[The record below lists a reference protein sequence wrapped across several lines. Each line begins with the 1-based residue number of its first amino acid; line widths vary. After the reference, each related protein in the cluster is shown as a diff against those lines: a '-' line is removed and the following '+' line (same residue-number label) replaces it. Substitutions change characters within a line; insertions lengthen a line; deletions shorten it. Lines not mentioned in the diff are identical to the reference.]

1 MQSGRAEWRFWCSS
15 DASVA
20 AVDVETLPA
29 GRAAVIGGDD
39 QRAPRCRRLR
49 VGGGRRK
56 CGTVG
61 RNLVVCRG
69 GSDGVRVILEMDGPT
84 DTLLA
89 AAADLEARRPTSAV
103 VARIVAPTE
112 SGVVVATFWESAEA
126 RDDYQS
132 QPEHSEALRAS
143 GLLDAV
149 SEMRSNVFE
158 DAALTLR

>member
-1 MQSGRAEWRFWCSS
+1 VATTSGRR
-15 DASVA
+15 A
-20 AVDVETLPA
+20 AVDFA
-29 GRAAVIGGDD
+29 SAAD
-39 QRAPRCRRLR
+39 
-49 VGGGRRK
+49 VGSAVRSAA
-56 CGTVG
+56 TWLSAEEVQVG
-61 RNLVVCRG
+61 VL
-69 GSDGVRVILEMDGPT
+69 VILEMDGPT

-112 SGVVVATFWESAEA
+112 SGVLVATFWESAEA

>member
-1 MQSGRAEWRFWCSS
+1 MRRMQPGRAEWRFWCSS

-29 GRAAVIGGDD
+29 ARAAVIGGGD
-39 QRAPRCRRLR
+39 QRGPRCRRLAWAADVGSPGRSAATWLSAEEVQMR
-49 VGGGRRK
+49 V
-56 CGTVG
+56 
-61 RNLVVCRG
+61 L
-69 GSDGVRVILEMDGPT
+69 DGPT
-84 DTLLA
+84 DTMLA

-132 QPEHSEALRAS
+132 QSEHSEALRAS

-149 SEMRSNVFE
+149 SEMRSNAFE

>member
-1 MQSGRAEWRFWCSS
+1 M
-15 DASVA
+15 
-20 AVDVETLPA
+20 
-29 GRAAVIGGDD
+29 
-39 QRAPRCRRLR
+39 
-49 VGGGRRK
+49 
-56 CGTVG
+56 
-61 RNLVVCRG
+61 
-69 GSDGVRVILEMDGPT
+69 GVLVILEMDGPT

-103 VARIVAPTE
+103 VAQIVAPTE

-149 SEMRSNVFE
+149 TEMRSSVFE